1 MRDATADLAHAVL
14 AMVPVSAVAGEGTPV
29 TMGLDAG
36 AVPTAA
42 DLLDRDLVEL
52 LRGPLEG
59 RNARELDEAVREA
72 QKKAEAAV
80 EAVAEAAA
88 AHDDVLT
95 EPGDLAK
102 PEVADAFVKELRD
115 RLEEGGVKL
124 SEEEVRRAVASV
136 TR

>member
-29 TMGLDAG
+29 TTGLDAG

-42 DLLDRDLVEL
+42 DLLDRDPVEL